1 MKKTIL
7 LGGLSGMLLLSGGL
21 YYQRHRVHL
30 TPEQGA
36 INARWQRD
44 FRPKADHFIER
55 FNAKGLDTRRAIK
68 LCDRIVPTI
77 EAGGE
82 CIDELE
88 RLENALEMRS
98 LPTPAPKSSLESL
111 PQN

>member
-7 LGGLSGMLLLSGGL
+7 LGGWSGMLLLGGGL
-21 YYQRHRVHL
+21 YYRNHHVHL
-30 TPEQGA
+30 TTEQQA

-44 FRPKADHFIER
+44 FRPKADHFIDR

-88 RLENALEMRS
+88 S
-98 LPTPAPKSSLESL
+98 QESCL
-111 PQN
+111 LFST